1 MFYFYVTKKTHK
13 KQVNKLTSISYIV
26 RYLKYYLCSNNEH
39 GLHSPFMFHLVLNV
53 IYLKDEFYDYKNL
66 SETRAQLSNDQTVLN
81 ITDFGAGS
89 RVFKGNQRKVK
100 DIVEHGISNEKYAR
114 LLFRLV
120 NYFKPSTIVELGTSV
135 GLTTMY
141 LAAVNKKAKV
151 YTLEGSKEIAEFAKQ
166 QFTKNKFENIELIEG
181 NFNDTLPTLLNKLGA
196 VDFAYIDGNHTKEA
210 SINYFMQLL
219 PKCNERSVLI
229 FDDINWS
236 QGMQEAWQFIK
247 THERVKLSIDL
258 FFIGIILF
266 RKEQQHQEHF
276 VVRF

>member
-1 MFYFYVTKKTHK
+1 
-13 KQVNKLTSISYIV
+13 
-26 RYLKYYLCSNNEH
+26 
-39 GLHSPFMFHLVLNV
+39 MFHLVLNV

>member
-1 MFYFYVTKKTHK
+1 M
-13 KQVNKLTSISYIV
+13 
-26 RYLKYYLCSNNEH
+26 
-39 GLHSPFMFHLVLNV
+39 HSPFMFHLVLNV

-66 SETRAQLSNDQTVLN
+66 TETRARLAVDETTLTV
-81 ITDFGAGS
+81 TDFGAGS
-89 RVFKGNQRKVK
+89 RVFKGNERRVK
-100 DIVEHGISNEKYAR
+100 DIIKHGISNEKYAR

-120 NYFKPSTIVELGTSV
+120 NHFKPNTIIELGTSV

-141 LAAVNKKAKV
+141 LAAANKKAKV
-151 YTLEGSKEIAEFAKQ
+151 YTLEGSKEIAELAKQ
-166 QFTKNKFENIELIEG
+166 QFKKNKFENIELVEG
-181 NFNDTLPTLLNKLGA
+181 DFKDTFPTLLNRLNN

-210 SINYFMQLL
+210 TINYFMQLL
-219 PKCNERSVLI
+219 PKCNENSVLI